1 MEKSYQPPCD
11 IDAESALLGTLL
23 LSFKQTTLDQITRFL
38 SAEDFYKPAHQYIF
52 TAILSLLENGGTV
65 DIITLADELRSQ
77 NALERVGGMSYLAQ
91 LTSSPPSTAHVEHY
105 TRIVYEHAMRRRL
118 VDIGDILRSEAMD
131 LTKTAE
137 AVLEKAEQDIFAIN
151 QDHHVNMYHESK
163 GLIKQAMT
171 VLEQRKNAKTLYTG
185 VPTGFTDL
193 DNLLSGLQDSEM
205 IVIGARPSVGKTALA
220 LSMVDNI
227 AVHQGLACGFFSLEM
242 PAIHLVQRLL
252 ASQARINSKKLRN
265 PALMSAG
272 DWGTLGDAASR
283 IYDTPFYV
291 DDTPNIRLV
300 DLRSQARR
308 MKTAHDIKVLF
319 IDYLGLITVD
329 NQAIPRYE
337 QMAMVSR
344 SIKALAREL
353 CIPVV
358 ILSQLRRDAEG
369 KEPTL
374 ADLRETGAIE
384 QDADVVMFL
393 HRDHHPENQDDII
406 ETRLILA
413 KQRNGPVGVVKMA
426 FVPRYARYESYD
438 SHED

>member
-1 MEKSYQPPCD
+1 METYQPPCD

-23 LSFKQTTLDQITRFL
+23 LSFKRSTLDLVQSYIG
-38 SAEDFYKPAHQYIF
+38 SEDFYKPAHQHIF
-52 TAILSLLENGGTV
+52 SGILSILEKGGNIDTITV
-65 DIITLADELRSQ
+65 ADELRTQ
-77 NALERVGGMSYLAQ
+77 NTLDRVGGMVYLAQ
-91 LTSSPPSTAHVEHY
+91 LTSSPPSTAHVEQY
-105 TRIVYEHAMRRRL
+105 TRIIYEHALRRRL
-118 VDIGDILRSEAMD
+118 VDIGDVIRSEALD
-131 LTKTAE
+131 KGKTAE
-137 AVLEKAEQDIFAIN
+137 SILEKAEQDIFSIN
-151 QDHHVNMYHESK
+151 QHQRTSAYHDSRA
-163 GLIKQAMT
+163 LIKQAMV
-171 VLEQRKNAKTLYTG
+171 VLEQRKKSKNLYTG
-185 VPTGFTDL
+185 IPTEFPDL

-227 AVHQGLACGFFSLEM
+227 ATRQGIPCGFFSLEM
-242 PAIHLVQRLL
+242 PAIHLMLRLL

-265 PALMSAG
+265 PSLMTASEWGALDSAAER
-272 DWGTLGDAASR
+272 L
-283 IYDTPFYV
+283 YETPFFV
-291 DDTPNIRLV
+291 DDTPNIRLT

-308 MKTAHDIKVLF
+308 LKTAHDIKVLF

-353 CIPVV
+353 EIPVV

-374 ADLRETGAIE
+374 ADLRETGSIE

-393 HRDHHPENQDDII
+393 HRDHRPENQDDVI
-406 ETRLILA
+406 ETKLVLA

-426 FVPRYARYESYD
+426 FVPKYARYEGFDAYHD
-438 SHED
+438 